1 MKKRILAACTAA
13 ALSFS
18 LLAGC
23 GKKDE
28 APAAYTVGEDE
39 VVSLDSVMGEGEAV
53 LVSIQKPTEAAI
65 ELGKEEYTYRY
76 SETQNPAKLA
86 ENYVSVLRGEE
97 QGFILTDEENRMVE
111 EEPDFE
117 SLTGTVILEKAVAS
131 EEDAEAANQIF
142 RVIVAWSE
150 YSVAIQVSHREG
162 EILPPLKPE
171 SDNADGE
178 SGPTAMSEQ
187 MEYFTSLSPSLLGL
201 PGDSMEEYRIY
212 PVEGWVRV
220 NGVSCRQMNVYLLD
234 LPENTNTF
242 LGTYY
247 LSSDLQ
253 ELYMKTSTGS
263 ITQVDLG

>member
-1 MKKRILAACTAA
+1 MKKRILVVCTTAV
-13 ALSFS
+13 LSLS

-23 GKKDE
+23 GIDE
-28 APAAYTVGEDE
+28 ESPPSYAVGGDE
-39 VVSLDSVMGEGEAV
+39 VVSLDSVMDEGAAI

-76 SETQNPAKLA
+76 SETEKPAELA
-86 ENYVSVLRGEE
+86 ENYVSILRGEE
-97 QGFILTDEENRMVE
+97 QGFTLIDEENRMAE

-117 SLTGTVILEKAVAS
+117 SLTGTVILGKAAAS
-131 EEDAEAANQIF
+131 EEDEEAANQIF

-150 YSVAIQVSHREG
+150 YSVAIQVSHQEG
-162 EILPPLKPE
+162 EILPPLEPE
-171 SDNADGE
+171 PEDGNGE

-220 NGVSCRQMNVYLLD
+220 NGVSCRQMNVYLLE
-234 LPENTNTF
+234 LPESTNTF

-253 ELYMKTSTGS
+253 ELYVKSDTGS
-263 ITQVDLG
+263 ISKIDLG

>member
-39 VVSLDSVMGEGEAV
+39 VVSLDSVMDEG
-53 LVSIQKPTEAAI
+53 
-65 ELGKEEYTYRY
+65 
-76 SETQNPAKLA
+76 
-86 ENYVSVLRGEE
+86 
-97 QGFILTDEENRMVE
+97 
-111 EEPDFE
+111 PDFE